1 MTSKGSNEILLDA
14 GTNEL
19 EVLVFRLS
27 HGLFG
32 VNVAKVREV
41 IRRQPPTASPHM
53 HPSVLGMINIR
64 GSVLPLV
71 DLCGHLAL
79 ERLDTA
85 DQDLRVIVTEFNG
98 IQAGFVVDGV
108 EQIHRIN
115 WNQVKPAPDLQTS
128 RDAKLSTIAAS
139 TCTGV
144 LELHDRLVLMVD
156 FESVCDSILQEDR
169 LHLTEPV
176 DNPHQVDRST
186 CRVVVVEDSP
196 FMRDLL
202 AKTLREAGY
211 ACVEAYQNGAE
222 AWHAIEASAREGK
235 AMHCLVSDIEMPQ
248 MDGLHL
254 TKRVRELSATRDCP
268 IILFSSLISDDNR
281 KKGHQVGATIQV
293 AKPEMR
299 QLIDLVDQAIC
310 GKLQA
315 AQQRQAA

>member
-1 MTSKGSNEILLDA
+1 MTSKHNTNEILLDA

-85 DQDLRVIVTEFNG
+85 EQDLRVIVTEFNG
-98 IQAGFVVDGV
+98 LQAGFVVDGV

-128 RDAKLSTIAAS
+128 NAQLNTVAAS

-144 LELHDRLVLMVD
+144 LELQDRLVLMVD

-169 LHLTEPV
+169 LHLSEPV

-186 CRVVVVEDSP
+186 CRVVVAEDSP
-196 FMRDLL
+196 FMRELL
-202 AKTLREAGY
+202 TKTLREAGY
-211 ACVEAYQNGAE
+211 ANVDAYQNGGE
-222 AWHAIEASAREGK
+222 AWKAIQNAANEGK
-235 AMHCLVSDIEMPQ
+235 TMHCLVSDIEMPQ

-254 TKRVRELSATRDCP
+254 TKRVRELTATRDVP
-268 IILFSSLISDDNR
+268 IILFSSLISEDNR
-281 KKGHQVGATIQV
+281 KKGQQVGATIQV

-310 GKLQA
+310 GKLQSTA
-315 AQQRQAA
+315 TRQAA